1 MDFKSFYILLMELT
15 LDFIQEIIHNIYTDG
30 QVLTF
35 LQKSR
40 FFVLLINFPIS
51 CDNVR
56 FIFFFQIST
65 KFKSSQPNLS
75 IDYKIWNYAKNK
87 FSIYL
92 NKVGG
97 NLSMK
102 ILSNFTD
109 HFWLAFNVKYQKFC
123 LAGLKFRECW
133 GNVSGA
139 GQCLSNIELQFI
151 FL

>member
-1 MDFKSFYILLMELT
+1 MELT

-35 LQKSR
+35 LQKST

-75 IDYKIWNYAKNK
+75 IDYKI
-87 FSIYL
+87 
-92 NKVGG
+92 
-97 NLSMK
+97 
-102 ILSNFTD
+102 
-109 HFWLAFNVKYQKFC
+109 
-123 LAGLKFRECW
+123 
-133 GNVSGA
+133 
-139 GQCLSNIELQFI
+139 
-151 FL
+151 